1 MRESPHR
8 SRWYTDRPRFLTR
21 DPLMSDT
28 PWALFRFCPR
38 CGAAHAEATR
48 PEPFHCE
55 ACGFLFFFNPAV
67 AVAAMVVRDDGRALF
82 IRRAKDPARGR
93 LALVGGFVD
102 PGENAEDALRREIRE
117 EVGLQLTALTFLSS
131 SPNEYHYRGTTYPVV
146 DLIFLGR
153 TADGARPAALDDVA
167 SFEWLDPTAV
177 DPDTLA
183 FPSMR
188 DGLRRYRAEFL
199 R

>member
-1 MRESPHR
+1 
-8 SRWYTDRPRFLTR
+8 
-21 DPLMSDT
+21 MSDS

-38 CGAAHAEATR
+38 CGQRRGEATAR
-48 PEPFHCE
+48 PDPFRCD

-67 AVAAMVVRDDGRALF
+67 AVAALVVRGDGRALF

-102 PGENAEDALRREIRE
+102 PGENAEGALRREVRE
-117 EVGLQLTALTFLSS
+117 EVGLELTDLTFLSS

-146 DLIFLGR
+146 DLIFLATTNHDTR
-153 TADGARPAALDDVA
+153 TAALDGVA
-167 SFEWLDPTAV
+167 SFEWLDPVAV
-177 DPDTLA
+177 DPDDLA
-183 FPSMR
+183 FPSMG
-188 DGLRRYRAEFL
+188 DGLRRYRAEQS